1 MPGCNLISRQKRAF
15 MEGMSVQ
22 RGRPAS
28 RTASDREELLR
39 AELERIAAILS
50 SRQDVVRVLVF
61 GSVARGRVH
70 RQSDLDLIIV
80 QRTSKRFLDRLD
92 EMYRLL
98 LPRVACDI
106 LVYSPEE
113 FARMQ
118 KESSFVA
125 RAVREGRVIH
135 AA

>member
-1 MPGCNLISRQKRAF
+1 MNVHGRKPSSR
-15 MEGMSVQ
+15 G
-22 RGRPAS
+22 
-28 RTASDREELLR
+28 TSDREELLR
-39 AELERIAAILS
+39 AELERIAAILAG
-50 SRQDVVRVLVF
+50 RPDIMRVVVF

-70 RQSDLDLIIV
+70 RRSDLDLIIV
-80 QRTSKRFLDRLD
+80 QRTGKRFLERLD

-113 FARMQ
+113 FERLQ
-118 KESSFVA
+118 KENRFVA

>member
-1 MPGCNLISRQKRAF
+1 MKGMNAHGGRQ
-15 MEGMSVQ
+15 
-22 RGRPAS
+22 AS
-28 RTASDREELLR
+28 RGASDREALLR
-39 AELERIAAILS
+39 AELERISAILAG
-50 SRQDVVRVLVF
+50 RPDIMRVVVF
-61 GSVARGRVH
+61 GSLARGRVH
-70 RQSDLDLIIV
+70 RRSDLDLIIV
-80 QRTSKRFLDRLD
+80 QRTSKRFLERLD

>member
-1 MPGCNLISRQKRAF
+1 MKGMNAHGGRQ
-15 MEGMSVQ
+15 
-22 RGRPAS
+22 AS
-28 RTASDREELLR
+28 RGASDREALLR
-39 AELERIAAILS
+39 EELERISAILAD
-50 SRQDVVRVLVF
+50 RPDIVRVVVF

-70 RQSDLDLIIV
+70 RLSDLDLIIV
-80 QRTSKRFLDRLD
+80 QRTSKRFLERLD

-113 FARMQ
+113 FERLQ
-118 KESSFVA
+118 KENRFVA